1 MLSALDGFLAA
12 REIWQVPLAASL
24 VAGALLGALGVYVV
38 LRRTVFV
45 SAALTQL
52 STLGMVAALLVEER
66 LHIDTEHAWKQMA
79 VAVLFSVAGALV
91 LGAWRSRRLP
101 AEASVGAGWVVA
113 SALVV
118 LGTSRLVH
126 ASHDLAGMVFGNAVS
141 VTDGELATL
150 VGVFG
155 VAAALHLLF
164 EKELV
169 FSSFDPESARAYG
182 VRVGLWDTVLFASV
196 GVAIPPAAR
205 VLGAL
210 PVFALLSLPAVGA
223 LLAGVRLRSSFA
235 LAGAAGAAAAAGGY
249 LISWFAETP
258 TGATMVVAAALLA
271 APGLVLR
278 AVRR

>member
-1 MLSALDGFLAA
+1 VSAVGDFLAA
-12 REIWQVPLAASL
+12 REIWQVPLAASV

-52 STLGMVAALLVEER
+52 STLGMVATLMVEER
-66 LHIDTEHAWKQMA
+66 IHIETEHASEQLA
-79 VAVLFSVAGALV
+79 VAIAFSVIGALV

-126 ASHDLAGMVFGNAVS
+126 ASHDLAGMVFGNAVA
-141 VTDGELATL
+141 VTFGELAAL
-150 VGVFG
+150 GVVFVVALG
-155 VAAALHLLF
+155 VHVLF

-169 FSSFDPESARAYG
+169 FSSFDPETARALG

-205 VLGAL
+205 ALGAL
-210 PVFALLSLPAVGA
+210 PVFALLTLPAAGA
-223 LLAGVRLRSSFA
+223 LLAGARLRASFA
-235 LAGAAGAAAAAGGY
+235 LAAVAGVLAAGGGY
-249 LISWFAETP
+249 LVSWFAETP
-258 TGATMVVAAALLA
+258 TGATMVVVAAVIAT
-271 APGLVLR
+271 PGLVLR
-278 AVRR
+278 ALHR

>member
-1 MLSALDGFLAA
+1 
-12 REIWQVPLAASL
+12 
-24 VAGALLGALGVYVV
+24 VV

-52 STLGMVAALLVEER
+52 STLGMVATLMVEER
-66 LHIDTEHAWKQMA
+66 IHIETEHASEQLA
-79 VAVLFSVAGALV
+79 VAIAFSVIGALV

-126 ASHDLAGMVFGNAVS
+126 ASHDLAGMVFGNAVA
-141 VTDGELATL
+141 VTFGELAAL
-150 VGVFG
+150 GVVFVVALG
-155 VAAALHLLF
+155 VHVLF

-169 FSSFDPESARAYG
+169 FSSFDPETARALG

-205 VLGAL
+205 ALGAL
-210 PVFALLSLPAVGA
+210 PVFALLTLPAAGA
-223 LLAGVRLRSSFA
+223 LLAGARLRASFA
-235 LAGAAGAAAAAGGY
+235 LAAVAGVLAAGGGY
-249 LISWFAETP
+249 LVSWFAETP
-258 TGATMVVAAALLA
+258 TGATMVVVAAVIAT
-271 APGLVLR
+271 PGLVLR
-278 AVRR
+278 ALHR